1 MHAVHLVSGVAHMPV
16 IRVRT
21 RRDARQ
27 EDGIAYLRGALL
39 DAADAVPADVLDR
52 VVHLLDR
59 ELSSRRGWRFVMV
72 EPNLYADVVE
82 YLIMHS
88 RRPQKAVVLFT
99 RLFSY
104 LPPDGNEVMADR
116 EELAR
121 VVGIQPAAVSEIMR
135 ELETVGAV
143 YRRREGRG
151 VRYFVN
157 PKLGTHLSGAARD
170 RAQAEAPMLRLVE
183 TEPVE

>member
-1 MHAVHLVSGVAHMPV
+1 
-16 IRVRT
+16 
-21 RRDARQ
+21 
-27 EDGIAYLRGALL
+27 
-39 DAADAVPADVLDR
+39 
-52 VVHLLDR
+52 
-59 ELSSRRGWRFVMV
+59 
-72 EPNLYADVVE
+72 
-82 YLIMHS
+82 
-88 RRPQKAVVLFT
+88 VVLFT
-99 RLFSY
+99 RLISY

-121 VVGIQPAAVSEIMR
+121 VAGIQPAAVSEIMR
-135 ELETVGAV
+135 ELEAVGAV

-170 RAQAEAPMLRLVE
+170 RAQAEAPTLRLVE